1 MTPTQARAFF
11 AVAKAGTFS
20 GAARQLNVSQP
31 TLTVQVKE
39 LELTY
44 GVDLFVRD
52 STGARLTEV
61 GAALFPLAEKS
72 HLAEEDCK
80 NFLQKIRSFER
91 GQLIIG
97 SAGPIEAMRV
107 AALLRQHHGSITISV
122 VFANTRELIESLRS
136 GSIDVALVSGATYTS
151 DIEHFAYIR
160 NRLVAVAPDQPQ
172 WSNRA
177 MISSKE
183 LHTHSLIIRE
193 QGSIA
198 RDFLERT
205 IPETIGDFSPSMI
218 VGSREGVIVAVE
230 QGLGIG
236 VICEAGFLK
245 SSNVQFLKIIDFD
258 VPLTMD
264 VACLKGR
271 QENKLIKKVMDIA
284 KKDANKEHQ
293 S

>member
-183 LHTHSLIIRE
+183 LHTHPLIIRE

-245 SSNVQFLKIIDFD
+245 SSNAQFLKIIDFD

>member
-245 SSNVQFLKIIDFD
+245 SSNVQFLKINDFD

>member
-245 SSNVQFLKIIDFD
+245 SSNAQFLKIIDFD